1 MSTINATNINSQNVT
16 TDLLNVKSINGVPI
30 AAIIGVPGYWG
41 PCPGCDDSSGNIPDE
56 PCEPCEPDPYIPGD
70 CECYFPPIP
79 PLIIASITEQQ
90 ALIIEQ
96 QTLITTLTTSIA
108 ALTTRIAAL
117 EAK

>member
-56 PCEPCEPDPYIPGD
+56 PCEPCEPDPYIPD
-70 CECYFPPIP
+70 ECECWFPPIP

-90 ALIIEQ
+90 
-96 QTLITTLTTSIA
+96 TLITTLTNSIA

>member
-56 PCEPCEPDPYIPGD
+56 PCDPCEPDPVPTHD
-70 CECYFPPIP
+70 ECDCYFPPIP
-79 PLIIASITEQQ
+79 PDGISLIIASIK
-90 ALIIEQ
+90 EQ
-96 QTLITTLTTSIA
+96 QTLITSQQTLITE
-108 ALTTRIAAL
+108 LTIRIAAL